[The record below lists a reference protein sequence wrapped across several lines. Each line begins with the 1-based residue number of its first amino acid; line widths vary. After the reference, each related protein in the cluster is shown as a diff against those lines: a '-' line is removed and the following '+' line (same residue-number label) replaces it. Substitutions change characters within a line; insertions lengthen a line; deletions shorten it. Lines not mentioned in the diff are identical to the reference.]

1 MSLAQTALQLIQ
13 KFGEPV
19 TLTPP
24 PTTPAFD
31 PVTGAAQAGVAATP
45 IVGDGVPTR
54 YKAHE
59 VDGAV
64 ILAED
69 VRLLLGVLGSI
80 PAVGWTVELG
90 GDIHRVMS
98 VQRIRQ
104 SGANVLLIVQLR
116 RN

>member
-1 MSLAQTALQLIQ
+1 MSLAATALQLIER
-13 KFGEPV
+13 FGESV

-24 PTTPAFD
+24 PVTPAFN
-31 PVTGAAQAGVAATP
+31 PVTGAAQTAEPAEP

-69 VRLLLGVLGSI
+69 VRLLLGVNGSV

-90 GDIHRVMS
+90 GDVHRVMS

-104 SGANVLLIVQLR
+104 SGENVLLIVQLR